1 MVAVPALL
9 CRPFQNLL
17 GSINCQIRAPPIN
30 RKLKDKYY
38 ETENIGLVK
47 TNNIKKNT
55 QSSETVKR

>member
-9 CRPFQNLL
+9 CTPFHNLL
-17 GSINCQIRAPPIN
+17 GSINCQIRATID